1 MARKSYRRKA
11 AAAEQSSG
19 AGAGPEAVDPN
30 VALFAA
36 RVREEE
42 AREKAEKRAARE
54 ARRAVEE
61 HQRLVDAKEAA
72 ADELKRLRR
81 RGGAGA
87 ERVAQ
92 ADAVYRAAL
101 AALITNET
109 GEAPSWAPAIEE
121 PADEPGGETAA
132 ADAEPG
138 DAEPGDAD
146 PADGAPGDDPPGDE
160 VPSDQ
165 APSAGPDG
173 DASD

>member
-11 AAAEQSSG
+11 AEAERSG
-19 AGAGPEAVDPN
+19 AGAAEGRPAAVDPN

-36 RVREEE
+36 RVREEQ

-72 ADELKRLRR
+72 AAELKRLRR
-81 RGGAGA
+81 QGGAGA
-87 ERVAQ
+87 ERVAR

-109 GEAPSWAPAIEE
+109 GEAPPWAPTVDEGSDHQTSDE
-121 PADEPGGETAA
+121 PAG
-132 ADAEPG
+132 
-138 DAEPGDAD
+138 AD
-146 PADGAPGDDPPGDE
+146 PPADDTPVDPPGPTE
-160 VPSDQ
+160 
-165 APSAGPDG
+165 PDG
-173 DASD
+173 AESD